1 MSRSKLGL
9 LTGIIAVA
17 FAALTRDAAA
27 VTMITSCQG
36 LNSGS
41 YILAND
47 IVASGNCFV
56 LNGDNVT
63 INFAGQTVTGN
74 GTGTAISIVPQ
85 IFIQHIN
92 IIRGTIT
99 GFANGIDFSNT
110 AENSAAIFVQI
121 QSMRLYGCSGFGIR
135 VANSA
140 IVGDNIVHT
149 DGAGIISVGCFNSFI
164 QNLSEGNPLGN
175 KVSNCSD
182 KIDNLG
188 F

>member
-1 MSRSKLGL
+1 MSRSKLAL
-9 LTGIIAVA
+9 LTGIIAVV
-17 FAALTRDAAA
+17 FAVLPRDAAA
-27 VTMITSCQG
+27 VTMITSCQS

-63 INFAGQTVTGN
+63 LNFAGQTVTGN
-74 GTGTAISIVPQ
+74 GTGTAISIVPFVVLQ
-85 IFIQHIN
+85 RIN
-92 IIRGTIT
+92 IVRGTIT
-99 GFANGIDFSNT
+99 GFANGIDFASAPNT
-110 AENSAAIFVQI
+110 QAISVQI
-121 QSMRLYGCSGFGIR
+121 QSMRIYGVSGIGIR

-149 DGAGIISVGCFNSFI
+149 DGTGIVSVGCFNSFI